1 MPSSRRNRTTCP
13 GSYFGSGGTVTSTP
27 LSSSRT
33 AIAAH
38 PSHDAL
44 TTLWLTCSSSASA
57 SIFFSRSVLM
67 PSPMSSSRPTRRRR
81 RWSCRVLVERA
92 DSGAWPAV
100 AVFDADPEGGVRVV
114 QRPHPIDRRG
124 GLAVAQHASVSQ
136 CLRDVPVVVAPGH
149 PVAGVTARTGD
160 LADPCA
166 FDAVGAEDLRRLLD
180 AIAHRSNP
188 RSRNSSSTASPATC
202 AHRLS
207 LIPLA
212 TMRWATLAATPPASS
227 AA

>member
-1 MPSSRRNRTTCP
+1 
-13 GSYFGSGGTVTSTP
+13 
-27 LSSSRT
+27 
-33 AIAAH
+33 
-38 PSHDAL
+38 
-44 TTLWLTCSSSASA
+44 
-57 SIFFSRSVLM
+57 
-67 PSPMSSSRPTRRRR
+67 
-81 RWSCRVLVERA
+81 
-92 DSGAWPAV
+92 WPAV

-124 GLAVAQHASVSQ
+124 GLAVDRRAGLAVAQHASVSQ

-180 AIAHRSNP
+180 DVAHRSSP

-202 AHRLS
+202 AHSPS
-207 LIPLA
+207 LMPLA
-212 TMRWATLAATPPASS
+212 TMRGAPLAATPRASS
-227 AA
+227 AASAATGSTSVTSSSWNRPLSPGTSHPVLAGCRSPSTQEPSRTTRAC